1 MMVISDAFV
10 SHDELACGSC
20 GLMCLADTFSST
32 FCRKCPSEL
41 AACWCE
47 VMLPPR
53 SKAPKQ
59 LCLSHALK
67 EFATCGLSLCK
78 NERGQVKLL

>member
-1 MMVISDAFV
+1 MVISGAFV
-10 SHDELACGSC
+10 SHGELACGSC
-20 GLMCLADTFSST
+20 GLMSVADMFSGT

-41 AACWCE
+41 DACWCE

-59 LCLSHALK
+59 LWLSHALAGFTPS
-67 EFATCGLSLCK
+67 ELSGCENLK
-78 NERGQVKLL
+78 GIG